1 MIREAAQK
9 RRFLESGKWLTGE
22 AYEEG
27 VNELFAPSG
36 ALGFTLVNYRSP
48 SVEGDRVKMPNRL
61 SNDSGITIQT
71 FVA

>member
-27 VNELFAPSG
+27 VNELFTPSG
-36 ALGFTLVNYRSP
+36 TLVFTLVNYRSA
-48 SVEGDRVKMPNRL
+48 
-61 SNDSGITIQT
+61 QT
-71 FVA
+71 FFRFFRFGAILPMSQSKIMP